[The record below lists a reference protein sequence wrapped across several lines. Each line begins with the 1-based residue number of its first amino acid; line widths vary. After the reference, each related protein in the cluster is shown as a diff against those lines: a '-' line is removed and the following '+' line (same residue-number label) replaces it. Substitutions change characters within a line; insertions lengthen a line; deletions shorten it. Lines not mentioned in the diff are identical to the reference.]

1 VVDQGG
7 DVVGH
12 GPDVERPVDI
22 RGPPMPLQV
31 WNDDAVVRREHPDRW
46 AEHLA

>member
-1 VVDQGG
+1 VTYDDFIRLARAG

-31 WNDDAVVRREHPDRW
+31 WNDRGAGR
-46 AEHLA
+46 